1 MAKKDATKSKV
12 VKTKSDASASEEKEN
27 SKSQNSK
34 VNSENEIQK
43 STEVKQVKKTVSPKA
58 NSQQQNVS
66 SNSTLFLQIFIIS
79 SLTHIFSLF
88 LYNSEFLAEKTE
100 WESFQASFKNNLNS
114 ELKVLKSHQ
123 EKLDHKITRSNE
135 NTEKTIKN
143 FNNAL
148 SNQEHKFIDYEK
160 SLNQINEIFSDSQAE
175 KEKDNKKRFSQQE
188 IDINAL
194 YEKMANLESRF
205 NNLFETSKDLDR
217 KLSKNIEILEKTTQ
231 NSLNKFDTKLEDFI
245 KTSNQKMN
253 QMQPDKVEAFMADL
267 KKQQNGIILLADDLK
282 NSLADSE
289 NKISESMSSSEAVV
303 KEQAQN
309 NEIMRIAE
317 EQLLLVGFFDILM
330 LKFFVQKANLD

>member
-1 MAKKDATKSKV
+1 MAKKDAAKSKV
-12 VKTKSDASASEEKEN
+12 VKTKSDATASEEKEN
-27 SKSQNSK
+27 SKAQNSK
-34 VNSENEIQK
+34 INSENEIPK
-43 STEVKQVKKTVSPKA
+43 STEVKQVKNSTKA
-58 NSQQQNVS
+58 NNQQQNVS
-66 SNSTLFLQIFIIS
+66 SNSTLFLQIFLIS